1 MKKGF
6 KPASWIY
13 PQPAIVIATWDK
25 EGYAD
30 AMTAA
35 WAGIYDTDKI
45 GIMLDHRHKTM
56 ENF

>member
-25 EGYAD
+25 EGHPD

-35 WAGIYDTDKI
+35 WV
-45 GIMLDHRHKTM
+45 
-56 ENF
+56 